1 MVKIKIKYMNQ
12 LVFKVNEKACVT
24 FLKEYPLVCNLL
36 ETANGKTLLDGYKK
50 FLKLKDLNEP
60 NLGGR
65 AECIGSVSF
74 GTKTFYK
81 YNWNAC
87 SGWAE
92 LYQYWKT
99 KK

>member
-1 MVKIKIKYMNQ
+1 MNNQ
-12 LVFKVNEKACVT
+12 LVYKVNEKACKE
-24 FLKEYPLVCNLL
+24 FLKNYPNVKGLI
-36 ETANGKTLLDGYKK
+36 EKSNGKDLLSAYKK
-50 FLKLKDLNEP
+50 FLKLKDANEP

-81 YNWNAC
+81 YNWGAC

-92 LYQYWKT
+92 VFQFSKLGK
-99 KK
+99 

>member
-1 MVKIKIKYMNQ
+1 MNQ

-24 FLKEYPLVCNLL
+24 FLKKYPLVCNLM
-36 ETANGKTLLDGYKK
+36 ENANGKDLLSAYKQ
-50 FLKLKDLNEP
+50 FLKFKDMNESK
-60 NLGGR
+60 LGGR
-65 AECIGSVSF
+65 AECIGSVAF

-81 YNWNAC
+81 YDWDAS

-92 LYQYWKT
+92 LFQYYKT